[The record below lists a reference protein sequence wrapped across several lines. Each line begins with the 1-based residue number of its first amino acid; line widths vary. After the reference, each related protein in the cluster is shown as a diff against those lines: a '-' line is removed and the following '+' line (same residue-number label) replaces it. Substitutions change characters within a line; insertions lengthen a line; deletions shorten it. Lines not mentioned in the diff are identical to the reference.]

1 MALQAGTGKIF
12 VAGEVGRIELIVD
25 TPRTKAR
32 GIAVIGHPHPL
43 QGGTATHK
51 VPHVLAKALAAR
63 GYVAVRPNFRGV
75 GDSEGEHDA
84 GDGETTDTVGVIHYL
99 RQEYPGMPLVLAGF
113 SFGAYVMAR
122 AVEVLR
128 GQGLPCPHLILA
140 GMPWGTIPGHRSY
153 ETPTVPSTT
162 LVVHGEKDERV
173 PLGAVLDW
181 ARPQDLPVVVV
192 PGANHF
198 FTGKLGALER
208 VVGGYLDHL
217 PAPEASA

>member
-1 MALQAGTGKIF
+1 MALQAGTAKILVSGEIGK
-12 VAGEVGRIELIVD
+12 IELIVD
-25 TPRTKAR
+25 MPRAAAG
-32 GIAVIGHPHPL
+32 GIAVIAHPHPV

-51 VPHVLAKALAAR
+51 VPHVLAKTLAAR

-75 GDSEGEHDA
+75 GETEGEHDA
-84 GDGETTDTVGVIHYL
+84 GDGETADTVAVIHYL
-99 RQEYPGMPLVLAGF
+99 RQEYPGLPLVLAGF

-122 AVEVLR
+122 AVELLR
-128 GQGLPCPHLILA
+128 SQGLPCPHLILA

-162 LVVHGEKDERV
+162 LVVHGEKDDGV
-173 PLGAVLDW
+173 TLGAVLEW
-181 ARPQDLPVVVV
+181 ARPQELPVVVV

-198 FTGKLGALER
+198 FTGKLAALER

-217 PAPEASA
+217 PEPAAGT

>member
-1 MALQAGTGKIF
+1 MALQAGIGRTF
-12 VAGEVGRIELIVD
+12 VSGEAGRIELIVD
-25 TPRTKAR
+25 APRTAVR
-32 GIAVIGHPHPL
+32 GIAVIAHPHPL

-75 GDSEGEHDA
+75 GETEGEHDA
-84 GDGETTDTVGVIHYL
+84 GDAETTDTVAVIHYL
-99 RQEYPGMPLVLAGF
+99 RREYPGLPLVLAGF

-122 AVEVLR
+122 TVEVLR
-128 GQGLPCPHLILA
+128 GQGLPCPHLILT

-153 ETPTVPSTT
+153 ETPPVPPTT

-198 FTGKLGALER
+198 FTGKLAALER

-217 PAPEASA
+217 PAPEAGA

>member
-1 MALQAGTGKIF
+1 MALQAGKMF
-12 VAGEVGRIELIVD
+12 VAGEKGRIELIVD
-25 TPRTKAR
+25 TPRTEAH

-75 GDSEGEHDA
+75 GDTEGEHDN
-84 GDGETTDTVGVIHYL
+84 GDGETTDTVGVIHHL
-99 RQEYPGMPLVLAGF
+99 RQAYPGLPLVLAGF

-122 AVEVLR
+122 TVEALR
-128 GQGLPCPHLILA
+128 GEGLQCPHLILA

-153 ETPTVPSTT
+153 ETPTVPSTA

-173 PLGAVLDW
+173 TLGAVLDW
-181 ARPQDLPVVVV
+181 ARPQEMPVVVV

-217 PAPEASA
+217 PARDAIA